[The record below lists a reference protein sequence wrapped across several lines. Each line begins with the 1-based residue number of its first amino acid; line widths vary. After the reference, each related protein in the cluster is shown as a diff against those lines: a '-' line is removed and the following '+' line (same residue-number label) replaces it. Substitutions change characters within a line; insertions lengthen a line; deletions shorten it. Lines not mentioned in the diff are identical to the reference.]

1 MDWTPKTLP
10 KLHGKRIKE
19 QPNIMNKKVSFEKS
33 GNYIE
38 APFILSE
45 GILYSNRPQI
55 IWDEQI
61 IIDDFYTGREFSW
74 KSNGTGE
81 IIKLNNAVLY
91 GRDRERIE
99 IKYNGHREII
109 TLRIEPDKITEEL
122 KKIIKGVE

>member
-10 KLHGKRIKE
+10 MVHGKRIKE
-19 QPNIMNKKVSFEKS
+19 QQNIVGIK
-33 GNYIE
+33 

-45 GILYSNRPQI
+45 GTLSSNRPQLV
-55 IWDEQI
+55 WDEQI
-61 IIDDFYTGREFSW
+61 IIDDFYAGREFSW

-109 TLRIEPDKITEEL
+109 TLRIEPNKIDKKLFEENS
-122 KKIIKGVE
+122 